1 MSMLELVWGVVGLVL
16 TVMVLSYLIG
26 DNFLFRIAAS
36 IFIGVTSGFLSVLII
51 RQILWPYLFAPLVGG
66 TLVDRLWVII
76 PLGLAV
82 LLVMGQ
88 FRRFSGVG
96 RIPLAFLAGITAGV
110 TIGGAVFGTMM
121 PQVRQVVLGFDPLR
135 WYQTPGQAW
144 LRILEAVVMLVAVV
158 SVLSYFHFGRRRSGD
173 HDKQPIL
180 RPQVFEVM
188 GKIGQVFIGIAL
200 GSVFAG
206 IFSTALLA
214 LIDRLL
220 FIGEF
225 VSRLMVGG
233 L

>member
-1 MSMLELVWGVVGLVL
+1 MSMSDLIWGVVGLAL

-51 RQILWPYLFAPLVGG
+51 RQILWPYLLAPMVGG
-66 TLVDRLWVII
+66 TWIERLWVLV
-76 PLGLAV
+76 PLVLV
-82 LLVMGQ
+82 LLLVMSQ
-88 FRRFSGVG
+88 FPRFRGVG
-96 RIPLAFLAGITAGV
+96 RIPLAFLAGLTASV
-110 TIGGAVFGTMM
+110 AIGGAVFGTMI
-121 PQVRQVVLGFDPLR
+121 PQIRSIVLGFDPSR
-135 WYQTPGQAW
+135 WYQTPGQPW
-144 LRILEAVVMLVAVV
+144 LRILEAVVMLIAVI
-158 SVLSYFHFGRRRSGD
+158 SALSYFHFGRSRSGD
-173 HDKQPIL
+173 HDMRLKL
-180 RPQVFEVM
+180 RPRIFEVM

-200 GSVFAG
+200 GTVFAG

>member
-1 MSMLELVWGVVGLVL
+1 MSMSDLIWGVVGLAL

-51 RQILWPYLFAPLVGG
+51 RQILWPYLLAPMVGG
-66 TLVDRLWVII
+66 TWIERLWVLV
-76 PLGLAV
+76 PLVLV
-82 LLVMGQ
+82 LLLVMSQ
-88 FRRFSGVG
+88 FPRFRGVG
-96 RIPLAFLAGITAGV
+96 RIPLAFLAGLTASV
-110 TIGGAVFGTMM
+110 AIGGAVFGTMI
-121 PQVRQVVLGFDPLR
+121 PQIRSIVLGFDPSR
-135 WYQTPGQAW
+135 WYQTPGQPW
-144 LRILEAVVMLVAVV
+144 LRILEAVVMLIAVI
-158 SVLSYFHFGRRRSGD
+158 SALSYIHFGRSRSGD
-173 HDKQPIL
+173 HDMRLIL
-180 RPQVFEVM
+180 RPRIFEVM

-200 GSVFAG
+200 GTVFAG